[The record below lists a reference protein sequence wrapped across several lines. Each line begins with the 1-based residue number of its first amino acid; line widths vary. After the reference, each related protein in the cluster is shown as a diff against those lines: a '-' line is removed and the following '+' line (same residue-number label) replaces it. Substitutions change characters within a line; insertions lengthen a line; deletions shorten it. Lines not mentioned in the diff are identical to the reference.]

1 MHYFAAACT
10 FVGSIHNAHIAQAF
24 CGAGHWP
31 ALLPDAIKKIAEL
44 RIVERLWRVVS
55 ARMHKAGGMHGG
67 CAGGIGAGCVG
78 GED

>member
-1 MHYFAAACT
+1 MHYFAGART
-10 FVGSIHNAHIAQAF
+10 LVRSIHNAHVAYAF
-24 CGAGHWP
+24 RRARHGHT
-31 ALLPDAIKKIAEL
+31 LLPDAIKKIVEL